1 MRPYVWNVSSVLI
14 GAVVV
19 WAWVALRPAPDLQ
32 LPSRVVI
39 NIPATHDLLD
49 VAISADGTSLVYVA
63 YTGTLTQLFYRPID
77 QFVATP
83 LPGTEGAANP
93 FFSPDGLWVGFF
105 ADDTLKKVSLLTGGP
120 SETICD
126 APLGSAGASWG
137 RDNVIIFAP
146 VGGRGL
152 RRVTASGGVPEV
164 LTEPNTQ
171 AGELEHGWPHILPS
185 GAGVV
190 FTITRKDHDA
200 RLAVLSQES
209 QQWTLLT
216 PATGGAR
223 YLPTGHLVYA
233 FDDEL
238 LSIEFDPE
246 KSTGQGSPRTVD
258 ERVLTSATSFG
269 RLGKAYFDLS
279 TTGTL
284 VSLPAP
290 SVLENEPVWVD
301 RSGKITEIAFPPD
314 PGHYSTPRLS
324 PHDGRLAIVRQADV
338 LGRET
343 WIQSKD
349 REQWI
354 QLTESG
360 SDNRS
365 PVWASDG
372 QSLIFASNR
381 LGPQN
386 IFSKALVTGEVT
398 RLLAS
403 SDPQN
408 PVSQSRDEH
417 SLAFYTIHPHSGR
430 DIGVL
435 SPDGLVSEIV
445 RTPFNERSPAL
456 SPDGHWIAYVSDA
469 TGVDQIYLQPYPAT
483 GDRWTVS
490 LERSHEPVWSSNGT
504 ELFFRR
510 GDQMHVV
517 RIDFTPEL
525 VVETPHQ
532 LFERGF
538 DRDPGGNLPN
548 YDVTANGQHFVM
560 LRPTKPPRE
569 IRLILDWVP
578 AP

>member
-14 GAVVV
+14 GAALV

-32 LPSRVVI
+32 LPSRVVV
-39 NIPATHDLLD
+39 NIPATHELLD
-49 VAISADGTSLVYVA
+49 VAISADGTNLVYVA
-63 YTGTLTQLFYRPID
+63 YTGSRTQLFYRPVD
-77 QFVATP
+77 QFDAIP
-83 LPGTEGAANP
+83 LSGTEGAANP

-105 ADDTLKKVSLLTGGP
+105 ADDTLKKISLLTVGTP
-120 SETICD
+120 ETICD

-137 RDNVIIFAP
+137 HDDVIIFAP

-152 RRVTASGGVPEV
+152 RRVTASGGTPEV

-171 AGELEHGWPHILPS
+171 VGELEHGWPHILPN

-190 FTITRKDHDA
+190 FTITRKGHDA
-200 RLAVLSQES
+200 RLAALSQDS

-238 LSIEFDPE
+238 LSIEFDP
-246 KSTGQGSPRTVD
+246 KKLTVQGSPRTVD
-258 ERVLTSATSFG
+258 ERVLTSTTSFA

-279 TTGTL
+279 TTRTL

-290 SVLENEPVWVD
+290 SVLENKPVWVD
-301 RSGKITEIAFPPD
+301 RTGKITETAFPPN

-324 PHDGRLAIVRQADV
+324 PEDGRLAIVRQADV

-343 WIQSKD
+343 WIQSQD

-354 QLTESG
+354 QLTEMG

-372 QSLIFASNR
+372 HSLIFASNR

-386 IFSKALVTGEVT
+386 IFSKTLVTGEVT

-417 SLAFYTIHPHSGR
+417 SLAFYTIHPDSGR
-430 DIGVL
+430 DIGIL
-435 SPDGLVSEIV
+435 SSDGLVSEIV

-456 SPDGHWIAYVSDA
+456 SPDGRWIAYVSDA

-490 LERSHEPVWSSNGT
+490 PERSHEPVWSLNGT

-510 GDQMHVV
+510 GNQMHVV
-517 RIDFTPEL
+517 KIAFTTEL

-532 LFERGF
+532 LFERRF

-548 YDVTANGQHFVM
+548 YDVTADGQHFVM
-560 LRPTKPPRE
+560 LRPTQTPHE
-569 IRLILDWVP
+569 IRLTLDWIP
-578 AP
+578 AR

>member
-1 MRPYVWNVSSVLI
+1 MI
-14 GAVVV
+14 GAALV

-32 LPSRVVI
+32 LPSRVVV
-39 NIPATHDLLD
+39 NIPATHELLD
-49 VAISADGTSLVYVA
+49 VAISADGTNLVYVA
-63 YTGTLTQLFYRPID
+63 YTGSRTQLFYRPVD
-77 QFVATP
+77 QFDAIP
-83 LPGTEGAANP
+83 LSGTEGAANP

-105 ADDTLKKVSLLTGGP
+105 ADDTLKKISLLTVGTP
-120 SETICD
+120 ETICD

-137 RDNVIIFAP
+137 HDDVIIFAP

-152 RRVTASGGVPEV
+152 RRVTASGGTPEV

-171 AGELEHGWPHILPS
+171 VGELEHGWPHILPN

-190 FTITRKDHDA
+190 FTITRKGHDA
-200 RLAVLSQES
+200 RLAALSQDS

-238 LSIEFDPE
+238 LSIEFDP
-246 KSTGQGSPRTVD
+246 KKLTVQGSPRTVD
-258 ERVLTSATSFG
+258 ERVLTSTTSFA

-279 TTGTL
+279 TTRTL

-290 SVLENEPVWVD
+290 SVLENKPVWVD
-301 RSGKITEIAFPPD
+301 RTGKITETAFPPN

-324 PHDGRLAIVRQADV
+324 PEDGRLAIVRQADV

-343 WIQSKD
+343 WIQSQD

-354 QLTESG
+354 QLTEMG

-372 QSLIFASNR
+372 HSLIFASNR

-386 IFSKALVTGEVT
+386 IFSKTLVTGEVT

-417 SLAFYTIHPHSGR
+417 SLAFYTIHPDSGR
-430 DIGVL
+430 DIGIL
-435 SPDGLVSEIV
+435 SSDGLVSEIV

-456 SPDGHWIAYVSDA
+456 SPDGRWIAYVSDA

-490 LERSHEPVWSSNGT
+490 PERSHEPVWSLNGT

-510 GDQMHVV
+510 GNQMHVV
-517 RIDFTPEL
+517 KIAFTTEL

-532 LFERGF
+532 LFERRF

-548 YDVTANGQHFVM
+548 YDVTADGQHFVM
-560 LRPTKPPRE
+560 LRPTQTPHE
-569 IRLILDWVP
+569 IRLTLDWIP
-578 AP
+578 AR

>member
-14 GAVVV
+14 GAAIV

-39 NIPATHDLLD
+39 NIPATHELLD
-49 VAISADGTSLVYVA
+49 VAISADGTNLVYVA
-63 YTGTLTQLFYRPID
+63 YTGSRTQLFYRPID
-77 QFVATP
+77 QFVAIP
-83 LPGTEGAANP
+83 LSGTEGAANP

-105 ADDTLKKVSLLTGGP
+105 ADDTLKKISLLTGGTP
-120 SETICD
+120 ETISD

-137 RDNVIIFAP
+137 HDNVIIFAP

-152 RRVTASGGVPEV
+152 RRVTASGGAPEV

-171 AGELEHGWPHILPS
+171 VGELEHGWPHILPN

-190 FTITRKDHDA
+190 FTIARKDHDA
-200 RLAVLSQES
+200 RLAVLSQDS

-238 LSIEFDPE
+238 LSIEFDPK
-246 KSTGQGSPRTVD
+246 KSTVQGSPRTVD
-258 ERVLTSATSFG
+258 ERVLTSTTSFA
-269 RLGKAYFDLS
+269 RLGKAYFDFS
-279 TTGTL
+279 TTRTL

-290 SVLENEPVWVD
+290 SVLENKPVWVD
-301 RSGKITEIAFPPD
+301 RNGKITEMEFPPN
-314 PGHYSTPRLS
+314 PGNYSTPRLS

-338 LGRET
+338 LGRDT

-354 QLTESG
+354 QLTEMG

-372 QSLIFASNR
+372 HSLIFASNR

-417 SLAFYTIHPHSGR
+417 SLAFYTIHPDSGR

-435 SPDGLVSEIV
+435 SSDGLVSEIV
-445 RTPFNERSPAL
+445 RTPFNERSPVL

-490 LERSHEPVWSSNGT
+490 PERSHEPVWSSNGT

-517 RIDFTPEL
+517 KIDFTPEL

-532 LFERGF
+532 VFERRF

-548 YDVTANGQHFVM
+548 YDVTADGQHFVM
-560 LRPTKPPRE
+560 LRPTQTPRE
-569 IRLILDWVP
+569 IRLTLDWVP
-578 AP
+578 AS

>member
-1 MRPYVWNVSSVLI
+1 
-14 GAVVV
+14 
-19 WAWVALRPAPDLQ
+19 
-32 LPSRVVI
+32 
-39 NIPATHDLLD
+39 
-49 VAISADGTSLVYVA
+49 
-63 YTGTLTQLFYRPID
+63 LFYRPVD
-77 QFVATP
+77 QFDAIP
-83 LPGTEGAANP
+83 LSGTEGAANP
-93 FFSPDGLWVGFF
+93 FFSPDGFWVGFF
-105 ADDTLKKVSLLTGGP
+105 ADDTLKKISLLTGGTP
-120 SETICD
+120 ETICD

-301 RSGKITEIAFPPD
+301 RSGKITEMAFPPD

-372 QSLIFASNR
+372 HSLIFASNR

-386 IFSKALVTGEVT
+386 IFSKTLVTGEVT

-403 SDPQN
+403 SDPKI

-417 SLAFYTIHPHSGR
+417 SLAFYTIHPDSGR

-435 SPDGLVSEIV
+435 SSDGLVSEIV

-456 SPDGHWIAYVSDA
+456 SPDGRWIAYVSDA

-490 LERSHEPVWSSNGT
+490 PKRSHEPVWSLNGT

-517 RIDFTPEL
+517 KIAFTTEL

-532 LFERGF
+532 LFERRL

-548 YDVTANGQHFVM
+548 YDVTADGQHFVM
-560 LRPTKPPRE
+560 LRPTQTPHE
-569 IRLILDWVP
+569 IRLTLDWVP